1 MKTYRVQ
8 LIKPAQLVNGE
19 PLKLE
24 KALTPTR
31 ALPYLAALTPD
42 NFEITITDDSLDE
55 INYDAAVD
63 LVGITSLISQVPR
76 AIQIADRFRA
86 RGVKVIMGGVGASA
100 VPDHV
105 LPHVDSLVTGE
116 AETLWGDVLADFT
129 AGRLQ
134 HRYQAAAFCSMDNLP
149 RPRFDLLKTS
159 AYVRPGRAISTS
171 DLPRIPIETSRGC
184 PHGCA
189 FCSVSK
195 YFGRTMRFRPID
207 QVIAEM
213 RHYPGAYFFLVDD
226 NIGANPARAKEL
238 FRAMI
243 PLKNR
248 WIGQFSSLAAAD
260 PELLDLARQSGCIN
274 AFVGVE
280 SFHAASLNTVDK
292 RHNVGR
298 DFGKMLAAFRSAG
311 IDLNVSLIVGFDTDT
326 SQTIRETI
334 DIAIALQVHLVT
346 LFILT
351 PIPGTQLHAHLEQEG
366 RILHQDYSRYD
377 GTHAVFKPRH
387 MTPDVLEELYWTSF
401 QRFYSTG
408 NIVRRFS
415 NIVRWPLKHPL
426 TPVIYTAMGNRF
438 YRKAIHQRMHP
449 LCGGSHVR
457 PPCDLETGTHRA
469 TGDADTANDME
480 NG

>member
-1 MKTYRVQ
+1 MASYRLQ
-8 LIKPAQLVNGE
+8 LIKPAELVNGE
-19 PLKLE
+19 PVKLE

-42 NFEITITDDSLDE
+42 TFDVAITDDSLDE
-55 INYDAAVD
+55 IDYDAKVD
-63 LVGITSLISQVPR
+63 LVGITTLISQVPR

-100 VPDHV
+100 VPDLV
-105 LPHVDSLVTGE
+105 LPHVDSLVIGE
-116 AETLWGDVLADFT
+116 AEPVWGGVLADFA

-134 HRYQAAAFCSMDNLP
+134 HRYQAAAFCAMDNLP
-149 RPRFDLLKTS
+149 VPRFDLLKTS
-159 AYVRPGRAISTS
+159 AFVRPGRAISKS
-171 DLPRIPIETSRGC
+171 ALPRIPIETSRGC

-189 FCSVSK
+189 FCSVTK
-195 YFGRTMRFRPID
+195 YFGRTMRFRPIE

-213 RHYPGAYFFLVDD
+213 RRFPGAYFFLVDD
-226 NIGANPARAKEL
+226 NIGADRPRAKEL

-280 SFHAASLNTVDK
+280 SFHSGSLNSVGK

-298 DFGKMLAAFRSAG
+298 DFGTMLAAFRSAG

-326 SQTIRETI
+326 PQTIRETT
-334 DIAIALQVHLVT
+334 DIAIALKVHLMT

-351 PIPGTQLHAHLEQEG
+351 PIPGTELHAQFDREG
-366 RILHQDYSRYD
+366 RILHRDYSLYD
-377 GTHAVFKPRH
+377 GTHAVFRPRN
-387 MTPDVLEELYWTSF
+387 MEAAELEALYWESF
-401 QRFYSTG
+401 ARFYSVG
-408 NIVRRFS
+408 NIARRFS
-415 NIVRWPLKHPL
+415 NVVRWPLKHPL
-426 TPVIYTAMGNRF
+426 TPVLYTGMGNRF
-438 YRKAIHQRMHP
+438 YRKTIQQRMHP
-449 LCGGSHVR
+449 LCGGNGVR
-457 PPCDLETGTHRA
+457 APLAHRA
-469 TGDADTANDME
+469 DPQTGSLR
-480 NG
+480 